1 MQNNFLNLKA
11 DDRVKVTGYGLGDPI
26 YRSKLLSMGLIPGV
40 LFRVIRS
47 APMGDPLEI
56 LVNGFHLS
64 LRRQEADIL
73 NIEMVKQ

>member
-1 MQNNFLNLKA
+1 
-11 DDRVKVTGYGLGDPI
+11 
-26 YRSKLLSMGLIPGV
+26 MGLIPGV
-40 LFRVIRS
+40 LFRVIRT

>member
-11 DDRVKVTGYGLGDPI
+11 GDRVKVTGYSQGDPI